1 MAVKMKTVYELL
13 GASNRP
19 ASHAEKIVS
28 ATGGFL
34 AILGIMVVSNWAVGS
49 YAAAIIV
56 ASMGASA
63 VLLFA
68 VPHGTLSQPWP
79 VLGGH
84 IISAIIGVTCA
95 KFINNDVVAASL
107 AVGLAIGAMYYLQCI
122 HPPGG
127 ATALSA
133 VIGGGS
139 VHTLGYQY
147 VITPILLNVVI
158 ILLVGVLFNS
168 LFHWR
173 RYPTFWHNKVSK
185 KESSNSEATTN
196 ISHEDFVYALSEID
210 SYIDI
215 NEHDLLRIYDLVM
228 KKSQDH
234 SLVPNKLVIGGN
246 YSNGKYGDEWAVRFI
261 VEESANNNQA
271 DDVII
276 YKVVAGNGRRSSGY
290 CSRKD
295 FLRWAKHQVIRDEDN
310 WKRIDDPISN

>member
-1 MAVKMKTVYELL
+1 MKTIYEIL
-13 GASNRP
+13 GVSNRP
-19 ASHAEKIVS
+19 ASHTEKVVS
-28 ATGGFL
+28 AIGGFL
-34 AILGIMVVSNWAVGS
+34 AILGIMMVSNWTVGS
-49 YAAAIIV
+49 YAAAIVV

-84 IISAIIGVTCA
+84 IVSAIIGVTCA
-95 KFINNDVVAASL
+95 KFINNDVLAASL
-107 AVGLAIGAMYYLQCI
+107 AVGVAIGVMYYLQCL

-147 VITPILLNVVI
+147 VVTPILLNVII
-158 ILLVGVLFNS
+158 ILLVGILFNS

-173 RYPTFWHNKVSK
+173 RYPTFWHNKISK
-185 KESSNSEATTN
+185 KESPSNEAATN
-196 ISHEDFVYALSEID
+196 ITHEEFVYALSEID

-215 NEHDLLRIYDLVM
+215 SEHDLLRIYDLVM

-234 SLVPNKLVIGGN
+234 SLAPKKLVTGGY

-261 VEESANNNQA
+261 VEESANKNQA

-276 YKVVAGNGRRSSGY
+276 YKVVAGKGRRSSGY
-290 CSRKD
+290 SSRKE
-295 FLRWAKHQVIRDEDN
+295 FLRWAKHQVVRDEEN
-310 WKRIDDPISN
+310 WKRIDDSSPN